1 MKKADYIKYLQ
12 LQPHPEG
19 GWYRQIYH
27 SDDHFVPSTVNQER
41 YYYTSI
47 YFLLDTKSP
56 SHFHRLKHDELW
68 YYHAGDP
75 ITIYCLLPDGSASQ
89 TILGPHLEKGEQL
102 QFRVSAGTILGSA
115 VNEAGF
121 SLVSCA
127 VAPGFDYHDFEIFDQ
142 QTLLAQ
148 YPDQRRVIERLAY
161 QQIPADSAN

>member
-1 MKKADYIKYLQ
+1 MNKSDYINHLH

-19 GWYRQIYH
+19 GWYRQVYH
-27 SDDHFVPSTVNQER
+27 SADTFAPATVNKAR

-47 YFLLDTKSP
+47 YFLLDASSP

-75 ITIYCLLPDGSASQ
+75 ITIYSLYPNGSSNQ
-89 TILGPHLEKGEQL
+89 VILGPHLDKGEQL
-102 QFRVSAGTILGSA
+102 QYRVSAGVIFGSA
-115 VNEAGF
+115 VNADGF

-142 QTLLAQ
+142 KTLLAK
-148 YPDQRRVIERLAY
+148 YPQNRDVIEKLAY
-161 QQIPADSAN
+161 ERIDGKNKN